1 MRNPIAILGIIACV
15 FVASCKTDDVG
26 APQTMQGENF
36 VFYTDQVLYEH
47 VFQERANN
55 NEHGFTIDKI
65 EPLKAG
71 GRHIL
76 RITLTHA
83 RGCGQDF
90 EVIWGG
96 LIMESLPEQTGLLLR
111 LPGACDGDNA
121 PVERVL
127 LVDLD
132 EFIHIKDLVGRA
144 TFHIGNGSVAAGIN
158 DVSVSFR

>member
-1 MRNPIAILGIIACV
+1 MRNLIVIAGIMTCF
-15 FVASCKTDDVG
+15 FVGSCKTDDVG
-26 APQTMQGENF
+26 APQAKQGENF
-36 VFYTDQVLYEH
+36 VFYTDQALFERVA
-47 VFQERANN
+47 QERANTN
-55 NEHGFTIDKI
+55 NNGFTINKI
-65 EPLKAG
+65 EPLKG
-71 GRHIL
+71 DGHVL
-76 RITLTHA
+76 QVTVTHA

-96 LIMESLPEQTGLLLR
+96 FVMESFPEQTGLLLR
-111 LPGACDGDNA
+111 LPGTCNDDNG

-132 EFIHIKDLVGRA
+132 EFIHLKDIIARA